1 MKNLNL
7 VLAGLL
13 VLVAIGVSVLVVY
26 TTTTRILTAVES
38 TIWQVFILTAGL
50 VGSFI
55 FGRQSAK
62 EAAKEII
69 KPHARSAFRRLVSLY
84 ESLSRAST
92 QIQSL
97 DNSESSEDYRFTF
110 GILDAIITEQL
121 NTADDA
127 LEDWRDIVP
136 EDVEELKENLE
147 SKIQGGI
154 DSVPRTNSRQSRT
167 NTK

>member
-1 MKNLNL
+1 MKNLNWI
-7 VLAGLL
+7 LAGFLIL
-13 VLVAIGVSVLVVY
+13 ISLGVSVLVVY
-26 TTTTRILTAVES
+26 TTTTRVLTAVES
-38 TIWQVFILTAGL
+38 TIWQVFVLTAGL
-50 VGSFI
+50 AGSFI

-84 ESLSRAST
+84 QSLSRAST
-92 QIQSL
+92 AIQLTES
-97 DNSESSEDYRFTF
+97 SESSEDIRVT
-110 GILDAIITEQL
+110 IAKLDAIVTEQL

-136 EDVEELKENLE
+136 EDVEELKQKLE

-154 DSVPRTNSRQSRT
+154 DSDSNPTNSQ
-167 NTK
+167 